1 MGEWFSKAPR
11 ARSYVSAPDNDRTC
25 LRQQQFLRHRL
36 RSKRPPFGLHSH
48 DRSHCQR
55 LMPCPGRQ
63 LPDPAD
69 GSGGVV
75 DLRRFHPLITA
86 HSNLTWRFS
95 RLFGNSKRRNDRSDS
110 SSPLNQINNQYDD
123 CNYEEEMNQTA
134 PNVTNEAKQPKHD
147 QNNNYSPEHG

>member
-1 MGEWFSKAPR
+1 MRTPVASDRPRKAC
-11 ARSYVSAPDNDRTC
+11 D
-25 LRQQQFLRHRL
+25 
-36 RSKRPPFGLHSH
+36 PFGISEAAP
-48 DRSHCQR
+48 SPQTTKR
-55 LMPCPGRQ
+55 LTTAA
-63 LPDPAD
+63 AD

-75 DLRRFHPLITA
+75 DLRRFHSLITA